1 MLGAAVA
8 GAVSV
13 DDAGLGSFPF
23 FSNGEPNVKI
33 VVGSAAMPSDAVAA
47 ANIAAMVG
55 NLAYTSKD
63 ITVLGTTGLTCTG
76 GAGSTG
82 TVAGQVSAS
91 VTTPGVN
98 PNVAY
103 QMKTYLEG
111 YLDKDTTD
119 NRVDAWS
126 VADGNPAAA
135 GRVMPSDASTGTTY
149 AGRKVT
155 NYETSALAFKGTISD
170 TKASKS
176 YTEEERYYLYSNPAY
191 DTSSKEV
198 KGKATRIGYE
208 TQFTDPIP
216 VCTNASPS
224 ATSCTSKVYESARH
238 HIKIKF
244 LGADWVVYGLENFAY
259 DGGGTTSSV
268 MGSAKVTLGK
278 EVAYNPFMSIGDEIT
293 APNGIKVKLVDI
305 SSFGYGT
312 VSQPKATFKVYN
324 SAGTEID
331 TAILQPTDEYN
342 DNGIVIHEYD
352 AVAGVAGTS
361 NVEISIFS
369 EKLELTHNSVV
380 NTDNSPWRVTL
391 WGGGSTFGASLAR
404 IQMQNIADVPY
415 LRANEYMNII
425 KKPAAMKM
433 TFNGLETP
441 SSTDTLSLTT
451 LVPQY
456 FPYTTTDTTSKGYAV
471 QLSSTRSN
479 AFQFASGDS
488 ASTVYYVIGGMAGNA
503 RRGSLY
509 YYKTG
514 SSSVM
519 YNMYN
524 HTAATVNFT
533 LPIGPITLANGNP
546 AGLALSGWRMN
557 PVGANGTS
565 ICNSQFGYGGITNV
579 TAVSGVTPSAVGVA
593 SNGSLNTIDA
603 TGTIATLYNEP
614 SILTTTL
621 APTTAGG
628 NVTIVNGTTSSSC
641 NGTWILNLTGAASLN
656 GTLTGVSVADF
667 LTNYVT
673 YNYGPTSVVIGFNST
688 ALEAA
693 ALSGTVPHLTMY
705 TIHIPE
711 YTTDTDGALYAFK
724 VAVGGSETTTPGFAN
739 TGSLA
744 YIGYGEHPGA
754 QTTGYHGINNT
765 ATNYES
771 GFISRRGGTA
781 TVGTSSVSIS
791 YPSTL
796 SHAIYTLSSAD
807 TDTTSNTATVT
818 GGVGSTLLNS
828 GGYIV
833 NVTGVGG
840 SCGTGATGG
849 DVSGTES
856 LTCSEASAYTVTPM
870 DTSST
875 PLVVLDSS
883 SYAAGTQ
890 PLIVVGGPIV
900 NTVASSTLS
909 GGINPT
915 DEPMVKVVGDKIV
928 VAGYTAADT
937 TSAANALIGW
947 LTTNRDTLQR

>member
-1 MLGAAVA
+1 M
-8 GAVSV
+8 
-13 DDAGLGSFPF
+13 
-23 FSNGEPNVKI
+23 
-33 VVGSAAMPSDAVAA
+33 
-47 ANIAAMVG
+47 
-55 NLAYTSKD
+55 
-63 ITVLGTTGLTCTG
+63 
-76 GAGSTG
+76 
-82 TVAGQVSAS
+82 
-91 VTTPGVN
+91 
-98 PNVAY
+98 
-103 QMKTYLEG
+103 
-111 YLDKDTTD
+111 
-119 NRVDAWS
+119 
-126 VADGNPAAA
+126 
-135 GRVMPSDASTGTTY
+135 
-149 AGRKVT
+149 
-155 NYETSALAFKGTISD
+155 
-170 TKASKS
+170 
-176 YTEEERYYLYSNPAY
+176 
-191 DTSSKEV
+191 
-198 KGKATRIGYE
+198 
-208 TQFTDPIP
+208 
-216 VCTNASPS
+216 
-224 ATSCTSKVYESARH
+224 
-238 HIKIKF
+238 
-244 LGADWVVYGLENFAY
+244 
-259 DGGGTTSSV
+259 
-268 MGSAKVTLGK
+268 TLGK
-278 EVAYNPFMSIGDEIT
+278 EVAYNPFMSINDEIT
-293 APNGIKVKLVDI
+293 APNGVKIKLTDI

-342 DNGIVIHEYD
+342 DNGIVIHLYD
-352 AVAGVAGTS
+352 ATTGVAGTS
-361 NVEISIFS
+361 SAEVSIFS

-380 NTDNSPWRVTL
+380 NTDNSPWRVTI
-391 WGGGSTFGASLAR
+391 WGGGTTFGASLGR

-433 TFNGLETP
+433 TFNGMETP

-488 ASTVYYVIGGMAGNA
+488 ASTVYYVIGGIAGNA

-533 LPIGPITLANGNP
+533 VTGAMTLTNGNP
-546 AGLALSGWRMN
+546 AGIAISGWQIT
-557 PVGANGTS
+557 PTITANGSSCWTS
-565 ICNSQFGYGGITNV
+565 TGTGNWSSMSNV
-579 TAVSGVTPSAVGVA
+579 SAISGATATSVVA
-593 SNGSLNTIDA
+593 SNGTYDTISADGA
-603 TGTIATLYNEP
+603 TVTLYNSATGLNFSMVP
-614 SILTTTL
+614 TSGNISVTSNGT
-621 APTTAGG
+621 AYYCNVTTAGSSLQVHLAG
-628 NVTIVNGTTSSSC
+628 ANV
-641 NGTWILNLTGAASLN
+641 LN
-656 GTLTGVSVADF
+656 GTLTGISVADF

-673 YNYGPTSVVIGFNST
+673 YNYGPTSVVLGFNST

-693 ALSGTVPHLTMY
+693 ALTSNVPSMTKY
-705 TIHIPE
+705 AIHIPE
-711 YTTDTDGALYAFK
+711 YTTDTDGALWAFK
-724 VAVGGSETTTPGFAN
+724 VAIGGSETTTPGFAN

-771 GFISRRGGTA
+771 GFISRRGGKA
-781 TVGTSSVSIS
+781 TIGTSSVSIS

-796 SHAIYTLSSAD
+796 SHAIYTLSSAG
-807 TDTTSNTATVT
+807 TDTTSNTATVSS
-818 GGVGSTLLNS
+818 GVGGTLLNS
-828 GGYIV
+828 GGYVV

-840 SCGTGATGG
+840 CGSTGTVGG

-900 NTVASSTLS
+900 NTVAASTLS